1 MKKLLFIFLIPIF
14 SFTQNGDTNGDGF
27 TNLEDLFNV
36 LENWLQNVN
45 DNDPEAIS
53 NLDEMTNL
61 VDSLI
66 TLNQNIN
73 YGMSIDGWVEH
84 DFQITQDLE
93 NPFVNEA
100 SSSGILQIRMG
111 AGSSGGFQPG
121 YPGTDC
127 LSLAVFIN
135 DNFTYNYLYEV
146 DGEDVATIPLKIGDQ
161 IILFSEECEITEI
174 YFFSFG
180 DSNVSNNNQSNSNNS
195 SLISTNYLE
204 DYSGISCDDLDNLS
218 VGTIV
223 NDVINDNH
231 YVVTNGMKCG
241 SQGEGMFI
249 PSGNPNND
257 ASSTAYYLSRRNVLY
272 CFTVNDTI
280 AFTQPTS
287 PSITSCFPGTS
298 YLYRL
303 SQVYDDYNNFDPNTE
318 YETSSAGSVLLPGVL
333 YIWEHGN
340 LNCGSTFSNFVAV
353 SPNLSNQTLFNQVS
367 IWTLPYGESN
377 WYSANYV
384 TNNQGLIF
392 YEFGK
397 YLKLIN

>member
-14 SFTQNGDTNGDGF
+14 SFTQSGDTNGDGVV
-27 TNLEDLFNV
+27 NLEDLFNV
-36 LENWLQNVN
+36 LENWLEDVN

-53 NLDEMTNL
+53 NLDEMTDL
-61 VDSLI
+61 LDSLI
-66 TLNQNIN
+66 TLNHNMN
-73 YGMSIDGWVEH
+73 YGLSIEGWIEH
-84 DFQITQDLE
+84 DYQSNHYNEELTFNIAEQSGIVLVSGCYQEGIASHEITINGYPTMYSQGVINGNGNITSFPVKYGDEFSIKHYCSLTGPDDLE
-93 NPFVNEA
+93 P
-100 SSSGILQIRMG
+100 
-111 AGSSGGFQPG
+111 
-121 YPGTDC
+121 D
-127 LSLAVFIN
+127 
-135 DNFTYNYLYEV
+135 
-146 DGEDVATIPLKIGDQ
+146 
-161 IILFSEECEITEI
+161 I

-204 DYSGISCDDLDNLS
+204 DYSGIDCEDLDTLS
-218 VGTIV
+218 VGTII

-231 YVVTNGMKCG
+231 YVVSNGMKCG

-257 ASSTAYYLSRRNVLY
+257 ANSTAYYLSRRNVLY

-280 AFTQPTS
+280 AISQPIP

-303 SQVYDDYNNFDPNTE
+303 SEINDDYNNFDPNTE
-318 YETSSAGSVLLPGVL
+318 HQTSAAGSVLVPGVL

-340 LNCGSTFSNFVAV
+340 LNCGSTLSNFVAV
-353 SPNLSNQTLFNQVS
+353 LPNLANQTLVNQVS
-367 IWTLPYGESN
+367 IWTLLYGESN
-377 WYSANYV
+377 WYSANYI
-384 TNNQGLIF
+384 TNNQGLVF

-397 YLKLIN
+397 YLKSLN

>member
-14 SFTQNGDTNGDGF
+14 SFTQSGDTNGDGF
-27 TNLEDLFNV
+27 VNLEDLFNV
-36 LENWLQNVN
+36 LENWLEDVN
-45 DNDPEAIS
+45 ENDPQAIS
-53 NLDEMTNL
+53 NLDEMTDL

-66 TLNQNIN
+66 TLNHNMN
-73 YGMSIDGWVEH
+73 YGLSVEGWIEH
-84 DFQITQDLE
+84 DYQSSHWDSEPIINTAQ
-93 NPFVNEA
+93 
-100 SSSGILQIRMG
+100 SSGIVLINGCNGTVPLHQISING
-111 AGSSGGFQPG
+111 QENIYDSGV
-121 YPGTDC
+121 
-127 LSLAVFIN
+127 SN
-135 DNFTYNYLYEV
+135 S
-146 DGEDVATIPLKIGDQ
+146 DGITTSFPIKIGDE
-161 IILFSEECEITEI
+161 FTITHYCGINNQSGSLSPTI

-204 DYSGISCDDLDNLS
+204 NYSGISCDDLDNLS

-231 YVVTNGMKCG
+231 YVVTKGMKCG

-280 AFTQPTS
+280 AITQPQP
-287 PSITSCFPGTS
+287 PSITNCFPGTT

-303 SQVYDDYNNFDPNTE
+303 SEIYDDYSNFDPNTE
-318 YETSSAGSVLLPGVL
+318 YETSSAGSVLVPGVL

-340 LNCGSTFSNFVAV
+340 INCGSTNSNFIAV
-353 SPNLSNQTLFNQVS
+353 SPNLSNQIFFNQVS
-367 IWTLPYGESN
+367 IWTLLYGESN
-377 WYSANYV
+377 WFSANYV
-384 TNNQGLIF
+384 SNSFGLEF